1 VLALCVQD
9 EIVKLFISKEKAKRI
24 KADRLRRYA
33 QINWKIK
40 KPQIEQIF
48 HETFDDFDINGKH
61 FSISGELN
69 SDFSDKTCVGYDCIQ
84 VTHPPRFTGNMII
97 TKTKESTNFDH
108 KREVGAALSIT
119 TSKLGKF
126 DIFLIPAENDDKVI
140 ESKDLIIYSCND
152 PNKLTKYRINKS
164 IKQFLKFQRVDSLF
178 ECASFYERVYV
189 TWLHFV
195 DARNRDKHQSLLF
208 QITNHWGAVILSG
221 IVAWVIAKN
230 T

>member
-1 VLALCVQD
+1 M
-9 EIVKLFISKEKAKRI
+9 KSFISKEKAKRI

-33 QINWKIK
+33 QINWLIK
-40 KPQIEQIF
+40 KPEIEQIF
-48 HETFDDFDINGKH
+48 HEIFDEFTINGKF

-69 SDFSDKTCVGYDCIQ
+69 SDFSDKIFFGYDCIQ
-84 VTHPPRFTGNMII
+84 VIHPPRYTGNQIV
-97 TKTKESTNFDH
+97 TKTRKSISIDH
-108 KREVGAALSIT
+108 KREVGASLAIT
-119 TSKLGKF
+119 TSKLGNC
-126 DIFLIPAENDDKVI
+126 DVFLIPAKNDDKSI
-140 ESKDLIIYSCND
+140 ESKDLIVYSCMD

-178 ECASFYERVYV
+178 ERASFYERVYV

-195 DARNRDKHQSLLF
+195 DARNRERHQSLFF
-208 QITNHWGAVILSG
+208 QITNHWGAVILSS